1 MLVRVRASPVNGFD
15 VAVAGGYAQGMTGHR
30 FPVVL
35 GPDFAGT
42 VEATGPAVRS
52 LRPGDA
58 VFGVV
63 AKDVLGDGAF
73 GEYVPASEAHTARIP
88 DGLDLAAAGALG
100 LADTVAPAAIDRSP
114 RCPVRLC
121 SSRAPPAVSGGSP
134 GNSPRPAEHR

>member
-1 MLVRVRASPVNGFD
+1 VLVRVRASSVKGFD

-88 DGLDLAAAGALG
+88 DGLDLATAGALG
-100 LADTVAPAAIDRSP
+100 LAGTVAPAAIDT
-114 RCPVRLC
+114 V
-121 SSRAPPAVSGGSP
+121 APLPGQAVLISGATGGVGGAP
-134 GNSPRPAEHR
+134 CNSPRPAEHT